1 MIKDAHGEISGEKK
15 ASEGNGEALD
25 SDGKR

>member
-1 MIKDAHGEISGEKK
+1 MNKDAHGEISGEKK
-15 ASEGNGEALD
+15 ASKGNGEALE